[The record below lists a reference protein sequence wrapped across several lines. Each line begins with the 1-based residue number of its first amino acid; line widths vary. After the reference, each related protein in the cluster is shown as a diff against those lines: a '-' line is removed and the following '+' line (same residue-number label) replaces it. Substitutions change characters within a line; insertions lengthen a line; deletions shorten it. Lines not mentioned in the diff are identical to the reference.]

1 MSYIAGV
8 DIGNSTTEVC
18 IGEAGRDG
26 HVHFLASASCRTT
39 GTKGT
44 LANVHGIR
52 TALKQAVGSMGR
64 QMGDLSL
71 IRLNEAAPVI
81 GDTAMET
88 LTETVITDSSM
99 IGHNPSTPA
108 GAGQAV
114 GELLLIENLVRAKQG
129 VSYIVA
135 ASSAHSYEEVASL
148 LNAVSGR
155 LTITGLIL
163 QADEAVLVENRL
175 TKKIPIIDE
184 VARIDKLPDGVMAAI
199 EVALPG
205 QTVRMLSNP
214 YGIAT
219 LLKLNA
225 EETRTITPIAKS
237 LIGKRSAVVLKT
249 PGGNVRENV
258 LPAGEIYFHAK
269 EAGREST
276 HAGFSY
282 SHTKE
287 AGRESAHADISSA
300 PFEDFHSAGSSERVS
315 SVNLDEGADKIMR
328 ALEEAGT
335 ILDISGQPGTN
346 VGNMLSRIKRGMGEL
361 DKTEGADIRITDIL
375 AVDTLAPVL
384 VSGAL
389 AGETC
394 LEKAVGIAAMVRTQ
408 KLPMQ
413 EIASQL
419 HEELGTEVTV
429 AGVEAVMA
437 ALGAL
442 TTPGIMLPLAILDM
456 GGGSTD
462 AALISRDGNVAMTH
476 QAGAGELVSM
486 LIETEL
492 GLGDRHIAEQ
502 IKKYPLAK
510 VESLYHMRMENGQM
524 SFVEE
529 SIDPRFYGRVVLLTE
544 EGLIR
549 IEQDIPME
557 KIVQVRQEAKRKVFV
572 TNAFRALK
580 RVAPENNLKNI
591 SNVVLVGGSAEDFEI
606 PEMLMEAFAPYRI
619 VCGRGNIRGSMGPRN
634 AVATGLVLS
643 YVGEEK

>member
-1 MSYIAGV
+1 MSYIAGI

-18 IGEAGRDG
+18 VGEAAADG
-26 HVHFLASASCRTT
+26 SIHFLTSASCPTT

-44 LANVHGIR
+44 VSNTHGVK
-52 TALKQAVGSMGR
+52 TALKQAMSKIGR
-64 QMGDLSL
+64 EVEDISL

-88 LTETVITDSSM
+88 LTETIITDSSM

-114 GELLLIENLVRAKQG
+114 GEILLIENISRG
-129 VSYIVA
+129 VPGTPYIVA
-135 ASSAHSYEEVASL
+135 ASASYSYEEIAAILNQSGDSL
-148 LNAVSGR
+148 N
-155 LTITGLIL
+155 ITGVIL
-163 QADEAVLVENRL
+163 QADEAVLVKNRL
-175 TKKIPIIDE
+175 RKKVPIIDE
-184 VARIDKLPDGVMAAI
+184 VARIDKLPGGVPAAI

-205 QTVRMLSNP
+205 QTIRMLSNP

-219 LLKLNA
+219 LLDLNA
-225 EETRTITPIAKS
+225 EETRTVTPIAKS

-258 LPAGEIYFHAK
+258 LPAGEIYLDA
-269 EAGREST
+269 ER
-276 HAGFSY
+276 
-282 SHTKE
+282 
-287 AGRESAHADISSA
+287 SASI
-300 PFEDFHSAGSSERVS
+300 
-315 SVNLDEGADKIMR
+315 NLDEGAEKIMQIVS
-328 ALEEAGT
+328 AAG
-335 ILDISGQPGTN
+335 IIRDITGQPETN
-346 VGNMLSRIKRGMGEL
+346 VGNMFARIKKGMSEL
-361 DKTEGADIRITDIL
+361 DGTANADVHITDIL

-384 VSGAL
+384 ISGAL

-394 LEKAVGIAAMVRTQ
+394 LEKAVGIAAMVKTQ
-408 KLPMQ
+408 KLPMHQ
-413 EIASQL
+413 IAEKL
-419 HEELGTEVTV
+419 KLELGTDVKV

-437 ALGAL
+437 SLGAL
-442 TTPGIMLPLAILDM
+442 TTPGTKLPLAILDM

-462 AALISRDGNVAMTH
+462 AAVISEEGKVVITH

-510 VESLYHMRMENGQM
+510 VESLFHVRMENGQM
-524 SFVEE
+524 TFVDE
-529 SIDPRFYGRVVLLTE
+529 SIDPRFYGRVVLLSE
-544 EGLIR
+544 EGFIR

-557 KIVQVRQEAKRKVFV
+557 KIAQVRRDAKRKVFV
-572 TNAFRALK
+572 TNAFRALQK
-580 RVAPENNLKNI
+580 VAPGQDLKNI

-606 PEMLMEAFAPYRI
+606 PEMLMEEFSNYRI
-619 VCGRGNIRGSMGPRN
+619 ICGRGNIRGQEGPRN

-643 YVGEEK
+643 YVGERQ

>member
-18 IGEAGRDG
+18 VGEVAFDG
-26 HVHFLASASCRTT
+26 SLHFLTSASCPTT

-44 LANVHGIR
+44 VANVHGIKS
-52 TALKQAVGSMGR
+52 ALKQAMSKIGMET
-64 QMGDLSL
+64 DAISL

-88 LTETVITDSSM
+88 LTETIITDSSM

-114 GELLLIENLVRAKQG
+114 GEILLIENLSRAAVG
-129 VSYIVA
+129 VPYIVA
-135 ASSAHSYEEVASL
+135 ASSAYSYEEVASM
-148 LNAVSGR
+148 LNAEASR
-155 LTITGLIL
+155 LQITGIIL

-175 TKKIPIIDE
+175 TKKVPIVDE
-184 VARIDKLPDGVMAAI
+184 VARIDKLPDGVQAAI

-205 QTVRMLSNP
+205 QTIRMLSNP

-219 LLKLNA
+219 LLNLNA
-225 EETRTITPIAKS
+225 EETRTVTPIAKS

-249 PGGNVRENV
+249 PGGNIRENV
-258 LPAGEIYFHAK
+258 LPAGEIYFQA
-269 EAGREST
+269 E
-276 HAGFSY
+276 Y
-282 SHTKE
+282 P
-287 AGRESAHADISSA
+287 SSI
-300 PFEDFHSAGSSERVS
+300 
-315 SVNLDEGADKIMR
+315 NLDEGAERIMK
-328 ALEEAGT
+328 AVSDAGT
-335 ILDISGQPGTN
+335 IYDISGQPDTN
-346 VGNMLSRIKRGMGEL
+346 VGNMLSRIKKGMGEL
-361 DKTEGADIRITDIL
+361 DRSADADIRITDIL
-375 AVDTLAPVL
+375 AVDTMAPVL
-384 VSGAL
+384 ISGAL

-394 LEKAVGIAAMVRTQ
+394 LEKAVGIAAMVKTQ

-413 EIASQL
+413 EIAERL
-419 HEELGTEVTV
+419 RMELNTEVVV

-437 ALGAL
+437 SLGAL
-442 TTPGIMLPLAILDM
+442 TTPGTKLPLAILDM

-462 AALISRDGNVAMTH
+462 AAVISENGQVTMTH

-492 GLGDRHIAEQ
+492 GLSDRHMAEQ

-510 VESLYHMRMENGQM
+510 VESLFHMRMENGQM
-524 SFVEE
+524 TFVDD
-529 SIDPRFYGRVVLLTE
+529 SIDPRFYGRVVLLAE
-544 EGLIR
+544 DGFIR
-549 IEQDIPME
+549 MEQDIPME
-557 KIVQVRQEAKRKVFV
+557 KIVQVRRDAKRKVFV

-580 RVAPENNLKNI
+580 KVAPGHDLKNI

-606 PEMLMEAFAPYRI
+606 PEMLMEEFAGYRI
-619 VCGRGNIRGSMGPRN
+619 VCGRGNIRGSEGPRN

-643 YVGEEK
+643 YLGEDR